1 MKAHARAVLEVLE
14 QYENGR
20 VRTKDYGARKA
31 NGVRDYIAHVKAAGF
46 ELRAWMRRKIAEL
59 ESRDCRDDDDE
70 LTLLRLGGLGIGI
83 DFGGGIG
90 A

>member
-59 ESRDCRDDDDE
+59 ETAGTTTTSSRSSTPRPCGAQIWSKRSRRDQ
-70 LTLLRLGGLGIGI
+70 
-83 DFGGGIG
+83 
-90 A
+90 